1 MIIHHQKLVRD
12 QIPEAIEESG
22 KEFSFHQSNKEEL
35 ISFAKKKLLEEA
47 QEFVEN
53 PCAEEAGDILEI
65 LFFLTDT
72 LNIRKQEI
80 AAHRIS
86 KFARNGGFDKGIIL
100 EWVKE

>member
-12 QIPEAIEESG
+12 QIPRIIKESG
-22 KEFSFHQSNKEEL
+22 KEFSVHQCNEEEL
-35 ISFAKKKLLEEA
+35 LSFAKKKLLEEA

-53 PCAEEAGDILEI
+53 PSAEEAADILEI
-65 LFFLTDT
+65 LHF
-72 LNIRKQEI
+72 IAARMHISKQEI
-80 AAHRIS
+80 CANRIS